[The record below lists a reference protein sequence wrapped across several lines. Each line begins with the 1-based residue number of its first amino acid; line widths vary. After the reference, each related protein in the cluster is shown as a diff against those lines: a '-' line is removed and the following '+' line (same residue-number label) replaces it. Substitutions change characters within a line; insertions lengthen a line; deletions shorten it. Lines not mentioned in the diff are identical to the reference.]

1 MIYYTVYIY
10 QISSIY
16 YTSFSILHYLIYLF
30 QYYLSH
36 IIHFI
41 LQVLK
46 LSKST
51 FMCTYSTVH
60 KAERKKAFE
69 ISSTHL
75 LKKDSNLKKSP
86 NTNLGKFI
94 IIFSL

>member
-1 MIYYTVYIY
+1 
-10 QISSIY
+10 
-16 YTSFSILHYLIYLF
+16 
-30 QYYLSH
+30 
-36 IIHFI
+36 
-41 LQVLK
+41 
-46 LSKST
+46 
-51 FMCTYSTVH
+51 MCTYSTVH